1 MGKSLKDN
9 DISQVLTWYSV
20 GGMAGWRWLFIID
33 GVISLPI
40 ALAGFFIF
48 PGLPSS
54 SKPWWLTPE
63 QHQLARTRMAN
74 AGVAPSKELSW
85 TVAKRTF
92 MRWEFYMGVLCYTL

>member
-1 MGKSLKDN
+1 M
-9 DISQVLTWYSV
+9 LTRHSV
-20 GGMAGWRWLFIID
+20 GGMSGWRWLFIID

-40 ALAGFFIF
+40 ALAGFLIF

-54 SKPWWLTPE
+54 SKPWWLTPKE
-63 QHQLARTRMAN
+63 HALARSRMAN